1 MNRFP
6 LWKFAVLLVAIVLGL
21 LYALPNIYGEDPA
34 VQITVERAEDTP
46 AAVQRRA
53 LMLLSGAGVEVLAL
67 EVLADGVLIRLASTE
82 DQTRAADL
90 LRSAYGVGYTVALNL
105 APATPAW
112 LRQINAQPMYLGLDL
127 RGGVHFLMQVDM
139 NEALGQHLESM
150 RTDFRNTLRDAR
162 IRFSS
167 IEVDFASRQVVT
179 RFRNAPE
186 REQALALLRDAQR
199 RADPGT
205 RPSFSSTERDGE
217 FWLIAEVSEDAVR
230 DIRSTALQ
238 QNMATL
244 RNRIDQLGVAEPV
257 IQRQGSERIV
267 VQLPGVQDTARA
279 KAIIGATATLE
290 FRMVHEDNDTW
301 QQTGGR
307 VPSDALRYLTRQ
319 GEAVILERE
328 VMLTGDT
335 IRRAQSGLDS
345 ETSRPQVNINLRS
358 DAGNRFN
365 EATRQNVG
373 RPMAT
378 VFIETRMEPREVD
391 GVIENVRVRTE
402 EVINIAN
409 ILEPLHSQFRITG
422 LTDSGE
428 ARTLA
433 LLLSA
438 GSLRAPM
445 DIIEERT
452 VGPSL
457 GQENIDQGMMA
468 VAIGF
473 LLVVIF
479 MGVYYRVFGIIA
491 NLALLL
497 NLVFIVAMLSL
508 LQATLTLPGIAGI
521 VLTVGMAVDANVLI
535 FQRIREELLSGTRP
549 REAINAG
556 YAKALSTIADANIT
570 TLLAAIV
577 LFVFGTGPIRGFAV
591 TLSLGIASSMFTA
604 ILGTR
609 ALVYLLYE
617 RKSRLKTLPI

>member
-1 MNRFP
+1 MNRYP
-6 LWKFAVLLVAIVLGL
+6 LWKFAVLIVAIVLGT
-21 LYALPNIYGEDPA
+21 LYALPNLFGEDPA
-34 VQITVERAEDTP
+34 VQVTIERAEDTP
-46 AAVQRRA
+46 DNVQQRA
-53 LMLLSGAGVEVLAL
+53 LALLEESGVAVVTSQIEGDSVLFRL
-67 EVLADGVLIRLASTE
+67 ESDD
-82 DQTRAADL
+82 DQLSAADT
-90 LRSAYGVGYTVALNL
+90 LRGEFGTGYTVALNL

-112 LRQINAQPMYLGLDL
+112 LTALHAQPMYLGLDL

-139 NEALGQHLESM
+139 DEAVTQHMDGLA
-150 RTDFRNTLRDAR
+150 TDFRNQLRQER

-167 IEVDFASRQVVT
+167 IEQDADDRQVVI

-186 REQALALLRDAQR
+186 REQALGIFRENVRTIEPAM
-199 RADPGT
+199 
-205 RPSFSSTERDGE
+205 RPSFSQEERDGD
-217 FWLIAEVSEDAVR
+217 FWLIAEVSDDAVS

-244 RNRIDQLGVAEPV
+244 RNRVNQLGVAEPV
-257 IQRQGSERIV
+257 IQRQGSDRIV

-301 QQTGGR
+301 QGSGGS
-307 VPSDALRYLTRQ
+307 VPSDALRYETRDGQ
-319 GEAVILERE
+319 PIILERD

-345 ETSRPQVNINLRS
+345 ETNRPQVNITLRS

-378 VFIETRMEPREVD
+378 VFIETRNEPQEVN
-391 GVIENVRVRTE
+391 GEIENVRVRTE
-402 EVINIAN
+402 EVINVAN
-409 ILEPLHSQFRITG
+409 ILEPLHTQFRITG
-422 LTDSGE
+422 LSSTSE
-428 ARTLA
+428 ARDLS

-457 GQENIDQGMMA
+457 GQENIDQGVMA
-468 VAIGF
+468 VTLGF
-473 LLVVIF
+473 LLVVAF
-479 MGVYYRVFGIIA
+479 MAFYYKVFGLIA
-491 NLALLL
+491 NMALFL
-497 NLVFIVAMLSL
+497 NLVFIVAVLSL

-535 FQRIREELLSGTRP
+535 FQRIREELFAGMKP
-549 REAINAG
+549 REAIHAG

-570 TLLAAIV
+570 TLLAALV
-577 LFVFGTGPIRGFAV
+577 LFIFGTGPIRGFAV
-591 TLSLGIASSMFTA
+591 TLSIGIASSMFTA
-604 ILGTR
+604 IVGTR
-609 ALVYLLYE
+609 AVVYLLYE
-617 RKSRLKTLPI
+617 RKSRLKHLPI

>member
-1 MNRFP
+1 MNRYP
-6 LWKFAVLLVAIVLGL
+6 LWKFAVLIVAIVLGT
-21 LYALPNIYGEDPA
+21 LYALPNLFGEDPA
-34 VQITVERAEDTP
+34 VQVTIERAEDTP
-46 AAVQRRA
+46 DNVQQRA
-53 LMLLSGAGVEVLAL
+53 LALLEESGVAVVTSQIEGDSVLFRL
-67 EVLADGVLIRLASTE
+67 ESDD
-82 DQTRAADL
+82 DQLSAADT
-90 LRSAYGVGYTVALNL
+90 LRGEFGTGYTVALNL

-112 LRQINAQPMYLGLDL
+112 LTALHAQPMYLGLDL

-139 NEALGQHLESM
+139 DEAVTQHMDGLA
-150 RTDFRNTLRDAR
+150 TDFRNQLRQER

-167 IEVDFASRQVVT
+167 IEQDADDRQVVI

-186 REQALALLRDAQR
+186 REQALGIFRENVRTIEPAM
-199 RADPGT
+199 
-205 RPSFSSTERDGE
+205 RPSFSQEERDGD
-217 FWLIAEVSEDAVR
+217 FWLIAEVSDDAVS

-244 RNRIDQLGVAEPV
+244 RNRVNQLGVAEPV
-257 IQRQGSERIV
+257 IQRQGSDRIV

-301 QQTGGR
+301 QGSGGS
-307 VPSDALRYLTRQ
+307 VPSDALRYETRDGQ
-319 GEAVILERE
+319 PIILERD

-345 ETSRPQVNINLRS
+345 ETNRPQVNITLRS

-378 VFIETRMEPREVD
+378 VFIETRNEPQEVN
-391 GVIENVRVRTE
+391 GEIENVRVRTE
-402 EVINIAN
+402 EVINVAN
-409 ILEPLHSQFRITG
+409 ILEPLHTQFRITG
-422 LTDSGE
+422 LSSTSE
-428 ARTLA
+428 ARDLS

-457 GQENIDQGMMA
+457 GQENIDQGLMA
-468 VAIGF
+468 VTLGF
-473 LLVVIF
+473 LLVVAF
-479 MGVYYRVFGIIA
+479 MAFYYKVFGLIA
-491 NLALLL
+491 NMALFL
-497 NLVFIVAMLSL
+497 NLVFIVAVLSL

-535 FQRIREELLSGTRP
+535 FQRIREELFAGMKP
-549 REAINAG
+549 REAIHAG

-570 TLLAAIV
+570 TLLAALV
-577 LFVFGTGPIRGFAV
+577 LFIFGTGPIRGFAV
-591 TLSLGIASSMFTA
+591 TLSIGIASSMFTA
-604 ILGTR
+604 IVGTR
-609 ALVYLLYE
+609 AVVYLLYE
-617 RKSRLKTLPI
+617 RKSRLKHLPI

>member
-1 MNRFP
+1 MNRYP
-6 LWKFAVLLVAIVLGL
+6 LWKFAVLLVAIVLGV
-21 LYALPNIYGEDPA
+21 LYALPNLFGEDPA
-34 VQITVERAEDTP
+34 VQVTIERADDTP
-46 AAVQRRA
+46 GALQSRA
-53 LMLLSGAGVEVLAL
+53 LTLLSGEGVDVVGL
-67 EVLADGVLIRLASTE
+67 EVLEDGVLIRLASSD
-82 DQTRAADL
+82 DQARAADL
-90 LRSAYGVGYTVALNL
+90 LRGTFGAGYTVALNL
-105 APATPAW
+105 APATPNW

-139 NEALGQHLESM
+139 DEAVGQHLDGL
-150 RTDFRNTLRDAR
+150 RTDFRNALRDER

-167 IEVDFASRQVVT
+167 IEADLSERQVVA

-199 RADPGT
+199 RADPST

-217 FWLIAEVSEDAVR
+217 FWLIAEVPEDAVR
-230 DIRSTALQ
+230 EIRNTALQ

-257 IQRQGSERIV
+257 IQRQGTDRIV

-301 QQTGGR
+301 QQTGSR
-307 VPSDALRYLTRQ
+307 VPSDALRYVTRQ

-335 IRRAQSGLDS
+335 IRRAQSGIDS
-345 ETSRPQVNINLRS
+345 ETGRPQVNITLRG
-358 DAGNRFN
+358 DAGSRFN

-391 GVIENVRVRTE
+391 GQIENVRVRTE

-428 ARTLA
+428 ARNLS

-457 GQENIDQGMMA
+457 GQQNIDQGMTA

-473 LLVVIF
+473 LLVIIF
-479 MGVYYRVFGIIA
+479 MGLYYRVFGLIA
-491 NLALLL
+491 NVALLL
-497 NLVFIVAMLSL
+497 NLVFIIAMLSL

-535 FQRIREELLSGTRP
+535 FQRIREELLAGSRP

-609 ALVYLLYE
+609 AVVYLLYE
-617 RKSRLKTLPI
+617 RKSRLKSLPI